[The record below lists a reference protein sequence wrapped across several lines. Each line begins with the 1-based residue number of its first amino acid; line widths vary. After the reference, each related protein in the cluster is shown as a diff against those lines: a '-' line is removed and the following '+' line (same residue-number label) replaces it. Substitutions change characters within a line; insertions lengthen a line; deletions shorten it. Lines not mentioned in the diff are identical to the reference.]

1 MNKYLITF
9 TAIAIALMAGNAY
22 AALDLQTGATVNRF
36 AKEINVNTST
46 GTVLS
51 DSGAS
56 GLFDVTTDFGFGA
69 NAGEERYVRFDL
81 SNGAKFEVDP
91 EYECNYTSGTS
102 SHGTLS
108 QGGAG
113 NSFVIFN
120 FIAGTDT
127 QIIDDG
133 TLTIDPAGIR
143 VYNKSDVEITYG
155 HYKFPY
161 DAQNRENTLD
171 TASGTLIEFDSA
183 LDWEVDAV
191 NTEIIDVT
199 IGSKNFESPTI
210 DGTTVIGDIN
220 MSLQAGVLKDDGTAV
235 VIGDLISGSELTVEG
250 DFSACQN
257 SSNGSYTG
265 AALNRVFIDSNGTN
279 CNTKSLSASSLSG
292 SEALFNTGADLT
304 HFADPSVICME
315 VNGVT
320 PIAEGIYEGAYSAQP
335 SGNKLTVDDIDFG
348 ELSELEK
355 NGTTDRIT
363 FMVNKDSSYQTYIRI
378 TNPSNIDGNVFL
390 TLTNDSGNTVTF
402 GLGSV
407 TDVTGAAIPD
417 SLSAGASTALIPV
430 SSLFTAAQSAAPGF
444 NVVGNSRMLRLDVE
458 AEFGGTGQGQGVV
471 VNGVSANTDG
481 TGFTMIE

>member
-1 MNKYLITF
+1 MNKYLIPLA
-9 TAIAIALMAGNAY
+9 AIALILMAGNAY
-22 AALDLQTGATVNRF
+22 AALDLQSNVTVNQF

-46 GTVLS
+46 GTVLT
-51 DSGAS
+51 DSGAA
-56 GLFDVTTDFGFGA
+56 GLFTVTTDFGFGA

-81 SNGAKFEVDP
+81 SNGAKFEVNP
-91 EYECNYTSGTS
+91 TYTCNLTT
-102 SHGTLS
+102 GTLS

-120 FIAGTDT
+120 FIAGLDT
-127 QIIDDG
+127 QIADDG
-133 TLTIDPAGIR
+133 TLTIDPATGIR
-143 VYNKSDVEITYG
+143 VYNKNSVQITYG

-161 DAQNRENTLD
+161 DAQNRSNQLA
-171 TASGTLIEFDSA
+171 TASATLIRFVNA

-199 IGSKNFESPTI
+199 VESKNFDAPAIPS
-210 DGTTVIGDIN
+210 TTVIGDIN
-220 MSLQAGVLKDDGTAV
+220 MCLQAGLLNDNGTTVTIAD
-235 VIGDLISGSELTVEG
+235 VISASELTIEG
-250 DFSACQN
+250 DFSASKN
-257 SSNGSYTG
+257 PADGSYTG
-265 AALNRVFIDSNGTN
+265 AALNRVFIDSDGDGIN
-279 CNTKSLSASSLSG
+279 CNTKSLTAFSLSG
-292 SEALFNTGADLT
+292 TEALFNTGADLT

-335 SGNKLTVDDIDFG
+335 GATLTVDDIDFG